1 MFFINFE
8 TVNMKKAFF
17 FIKLIRMSKSILAQI
32 LVAIVLLLAI
42 ETHAQCGPYQY
53 FTGSSQ
59 AKMTSDGWVTSGGTW
74 SYIQNSTI
82 SRSGYQY
89 IAQANTNTSIPVY
102 IKSPKI
108 NAPKTFSFW
117 AKSRLANSNCSLSF
131 SDDNGAT
138 WTNINNGATTLS
150 TNLNPTPYTVSS
162 AVIPVLTSSWQLVT
176 VTANFPASSN
186 GYYFKINDARAN
198 GTVATLCLDDFSWTS
213 SDSTQNTIVV
223 PEVNTDGSI
232 PSNCSI
238 LVPTTAV
245 YRLYDVGG
253 PDDFYS
259 NGQTNNVTFIPV
271 DPAFRIKVS
280 FLATNY
286 NLAYGDNMLVYDNT
300 AASGSPIL
308 GSPFSTPLTT
318 PYVSSLSSD
327 GSLTAQFVSNGI
339 YMVSAT
345 NSLLDGYEILIEC
358 SNPVCQLPTSAPTI
372 SSTTS
377 TTATINWTGI
387 SPEYEYAVTS
397 TNTPP
402 SGSGTSTTSTT
413 GVITGL
419 NVGTLYFAWVRSK
432 CSPTFYSNWV
442 MSSGFTTT
450 CPANSVPYIE
460 DFTGLNH
467 VLPNCT
473 SVTGGDWQTN
483 LASGKLLGSLSG
495 NFFFTKPI
503 ELISGTFYNLSYDYA
518 ALLGTADFEV
528 YIGKVNNAS
537 MMVAANKLFSH
548 VGVSTASNNS
558 ITFNKGTGVYYIGF
572 YLASTSNAS
581 ATQLSL
587 DNILVDCPA
596 PVIVASSTFLCG
608 SNSIVTLT
616 SAGNYPI
623 KWSTSAGG
631 LYTNAIATWPYV
643 QNKNLKTVYLKS
655 NVNATVTLTSVNGTC
670 NNSVTKYIE
679 FKTTTWDGTAWSN
692 GVPDSSTQATFEGNY
707 TSIGD
712 LNACSVL
719 VNSGNVVFNSN
730 HSLIVLNEVKVNGGS
745 LTFENN
751 ASLVQVSDVTNGV
764 GVYSGGNTGSI
775 TYKRNTNPIRRFDFT
790 YWSTPVSP
798 QTLVGLSPFTLSDKF
813 MSYNAASNIWTIHNS
828 SSSMIPGKGYIIR
841 GPQTFDVAFPQVFNG
856 SFNGVPN
863 NGTITIPIAG
873 PNNLNLIG
881 NPYPSALNAD
891 LFLSNPLN
899 SGILD
904 PTIYLWTHNTAVTGN
919 NYSSSDYAVYNYLG
933 GTGTTAAPSG
943 ATGGFNNNVP
953 NGKIASGQSFFIKGL
968 ASGNATFLN
977 SMRVVGNNNQFFKMS
992 QASNN
997 VSDQNHRIWLDIK
1010 NEQDDYKQTLIGYSS
1025 NATNKLDKG
1034 YDAEIINSEAEVS
1047 LYSIAEN
1054 ALLSIQGRSMPF
1066 NDSDEVDLGF
1076 STKALGKFTIS
1087 LQNFDGLFSNQD
1099 IYLKDNKLNKV
1110 IDLKKASYSFIS
1122 DKGVFNNR
1130 FVLGYRDTFSD
1141 FKNKEITSDDIIIFK
1156 PNQDL
1161 HIDSGNAIMQ
1171 KIRVFDVRGRML
1183 LEKEEISTTQTTVNV
1198 GSSNQVLLIEITTKD
1213 GIVITKKYVN

>member
-1 MFFINFE
+1 MNFE
-8 TVNMKKAFF
+8 TKNMRKDFF
-17 FIKLIRMSKSILAQI
+17 FITLVRGSKSILISI
-32 LVAIVLLLAI
+32 LVAIVFLLTF
-42 ETHAQCGPYQY
+42 ETHAQCGSYQY
-53 FTGSSQ
+53 FTGSNQ
-59 AKMTSDGWVTSGGTW
+59 AKMASDGWVTSGGTW

-82 SRSGYQY
+82 ARSGYQY
-89 IAQANTNTSIPVY
+89 IAQTNSNTTNPVY

-117 AKSRLANSNCSLSF
+117 AKSKLANSNCSLSF

-150 TNLNPTPYTVSS
+150 TNLNPTPYAVAS
-162 AVIPVLTSSWQLVT
+162 AVIPVLTSSWQLIT
-176 VTANFPASSN
+176 VTANFPASPN
-186 GYYFKINDARAN
+186 GYYFKINDARVN
-198 GTVATLCLDDFSWTS
+198 GTAATLCLDDLSWTS

-223 PEVNTDGSI
+223 PEVNTDGLI
-232 PSNCSI
+232 PSNCTVS
-238 LVPTTAV
+238 VPTTAV
-245 YRLYDVGG
+245 YHFYDVGG
-253 PDDFYS
+253 PDDYYS
-259 NGQTNNVTFIPV
+259 NGQTNNVTFTPV
-271 DPAFRIKVS
+271 DPALKIKVS

-286 NLAYGDNMLVYDNT
+286 NLAYGDNMSVYDNT
-300 AASGSPIL
+300 TATGFPIL
-308 GSPFSTPLTT
+308 GSPFSAPLTT

-327 GSLTAQFVSNGI
+327 GSLTAQFVSNGT
-339 YMVSAT
+339 YMVSPT
-345 NSLLDGYEILIEC
+345 GSLLDGYEILIEC
-358 SNPVCQLPTSAPTI
+358 SQPVCQLPTSAPTI

-402 SGSGTSTTSTT
+402 SSSGTSTTSTT

-419 NVGTLYFAWVRSK
+419 NVGTLYYAWVRSK

-442 MSSGFTTT
+442 MSTGFTTT
-450 CPANSVPYIE
+450 CPANSVPYLE

-473 SVTGGDWQTN
+473 SITGGDWQTN
-483 LASGKLLGSLSG
+483 LASGKLLGSVSG
-495 NFFFTKPI
+495 NLFFTKPI
-503 ELISGTFYNLSYDYA
+503 ELISGTFYNLSYDFA

-537 MMVAANKLFSH
+537 MMVPANKLFSH
-548 VGVSTASNNS
+548 VGVSSASNNS
-558 ITFNKGTGVYYIGF
+558 ITFNRGTGVYYIGF

-587 DNILVDCPA
+587 DNVLVDCPA

-655 NVNATVTLTSVNGTC
+655 NVNTTVTLTSVNGTC
-670 NNSVTKYIE
+670 NNSVTQYIE
-679 FKTTTWDGTAWSN
+679 FKATTWDGTTWSN
-692 GVPDSSTQATFEGNY
+692 GTPDSSTQATFEGNY
-707 TSIGD
+707 TSTGD
-712 LNACSVL
+712 LNACSVV
-719 VNSGNVVFNSN
+719 VNSGNVVFNPN

-751 ASLVQVSDVTNGV
+751 ASLVQTSDVTNAA

-775 TYKRNTNPIRRFDFT
+775 TYKRTTNPIRRFDFT
-790 YWSTPVSP
+790 YWSTPVNP
-798 QTLVGLSPFTLSDKF
+798 QTLVGLSPYTLPDKF
-813 MSYNAASNIWTIHNS
+813 MSYNAASSLWTINNS
-828 SSSMIPGKGYIIR
+828 SATMVPGKGYIIR
-841 GPQTFDVAFPQVFNG
+841 GPQSYDAVVPQIFNG

-891 LFLSNPLN
+891 LFLSNALN

-968 ASGNATFLN
+968 AAGNATFLN
-977 SMRVVGNNNQFFKMS
+977 SMRVVGNNNQFFKTTQTS
-992 QASNN
+992 SNGN
-997 VSDQNHRIWLDIK
+997 DQNHRIWLDIK
-1010 NEQDDYKQTLIGYSS
+1010 NEQNDYKQTLIGYTPK
-1025 NATNKLDKG
+1025 ATNKVDSG
-1034 YDAEIINSEAEVS
+1034 YDAELINSESPVS

-1054 ALLSIQGRSMPF
+1054 TLLSIQGRSMPF

-1076 STKALGKFTIS
+1076 STKTAGNFTIN
-1087 LQNFDGLFSNQD
+1087 LQNFDGLFSNQE
-1099 IYLKDNKLNKV
+1099 IFLKDNKLNKV

-1130 FVLGYRDTFSD
+1130 FVLGYRDTFSTL
-1141 FKNKEITSDDIIIFK
+1141 KNKEITPNDIIIFK

-1161 HIDSGNAIMQ
+1161 YIDSGRAIMK
-1171 KIRVFDVRGRML
+1171 KIRVFDVRGRIL
-1183 LEKEEISTTQTTVNV
+1183 LEKEDISATQTTLNV
-1198 GSSNQVLLIEITTKD
+1198 GSSNQVLLIEITTND
-1213 GIVITKKYVN
+1213 GISITKKYVN